1 MFVRSIRGVAARNA
15 IEYVTWLSPSHSE
28 SAAPFHATSP
38 PPIFPSFFFTDP
50 SYFSSSFPLPFA
62 GYFSQPDSLLSW
74 PRNPPRN
81 FLHRLSPFAQIRA
94 RGPQQARASC
104 LSSQFY
110 RLNAY
115 LSDGD
120 IYRVSPRLAVLF
132 VLRIGPRS
140 LWHSD
145 ELALRR
151 TNERDTAL
159 TLINK
164 ARVRTHSLGNLKKR
178 TGDWHK
184 TRRFA

>member
-1 MFVRSIRGVAARNA
+1 MSRGLARP
-15 IEYVTWLSPSHSE
+15 IPSPRLLSTLH
-28 SAAPFHATSP
+28 P
-38 PPIFPSFFFTDP
+38 PPSIFPSLFFTDP
-50 SYFSSSFPLPFA
+50 YFSSSFSLPFA
-62 GYFSQPDSLLSW
+62 GYFSQPDSLLFW

-120 IYRVSPRLAVLF
+120 VYRASPRLAVLF

-140 LWHSD
+140 LWRSD
-145 ELALRR
+145 ELAFRR

-159 TLINK
+159 TLVNK
-164 ARVRTHSLGNLKKR
+164 ARVRTYLLGNLKKR
-178 TGDWHK
+178 TRDSHK
-184 TRRFA
+184 ICKT